1 MLTYARDEHGNCIGL
16 LYRPKEG
23 LGVGRG
29 PCHVL
34 DGFSAFTS
42 AQEAQAA
49 KKPMKHSEPRRRAH
63 AKAERHHKRP

>member
-1 MLTYARDEHGNCIGL
+1 MLTYARDEHGSCIGL
-16 LYRPKEG
+16 LYSLKEG
-23 LGVGRG
+23 LGVGLG

-42 AQEAQAA
+42 AQEAQATQA
-49 KKPMKHSEPRRRAH
+49 MKHSEPRRRGH